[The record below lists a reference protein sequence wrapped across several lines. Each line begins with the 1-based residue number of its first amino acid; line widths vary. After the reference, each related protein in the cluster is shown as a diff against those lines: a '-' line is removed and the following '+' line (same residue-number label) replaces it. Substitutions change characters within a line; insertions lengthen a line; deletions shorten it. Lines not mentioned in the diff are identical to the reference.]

1 MTKPKRAP
9 NGAAWSIHHKGA
21 SRCLDEGC
29 DKFAPFCFSVA
40 GNTYE
45 EAKIE
50 FMGNDNLRSFYKTW
64 LVRIAGNLWSVIFAF
79 ASIAAT
85 AESDK
90 PDVFYGGFAFSGN
103 GSDVGK
109 SFPNASSLNTTNDD
123 GTNFLDRVAREFF
136 QKNRDRFKRMN
147 LQFGGARREDTPLVL
162 ALALTDE
169 KVLRDEFNDF
179 HKLVI
184 QLGFEMLIL
193 NFKELEV
200 VSSQPICIE
209 FIDAGKEPFD
219 DAAVRERMK
228 KMVEGADSQLLPA
241 VLGKADRIQPR
252 SKNQCTLQVRQ
263 VSIGEKALPFLPE
276 LLRQNTNA
284 YAQTVAQQFGSFL
297 TSKAG
302 VALLPYAKDE
312 LNAKMALIFSDGS
325 AVQFKIPK
333 PTFALDLEVKG
344 FKKVLDKSTD
354 AEALWIYGAFLGI
367 RVYEP
372 EFNTVYLDV
381 PVKYGVSKVVPA
393 TQKIVDE
400 FPVVS
405 DALKGAFLS
414 AIEHMQKDKNT
425 NEKVL
430 KKCAL

>member
-1 MTKPKRAP
+1 M
-9 NGAAWSIHHKGA
+9 
-21 SRCLDEGC
+21 
-29 DKFAPFCFSVA
+29 
-40 GNTYE
+40 
-45 EAKIE
+45 
-50 FMGNDNLRSFYKTW
+50 
-64 LVRIAGNLWSVIFAF
+64 
-79 ASIAAT
+79 
-85 AESDK
+85 
-90 PDVFYGGFAFSGN
+90 
-103 GSDVGK
+103 
-109 SFPNASSLNTTNDD
+109 
-123 GTNFLDRVAREFF
+123 
-136 QKNRDRFKRMN
+136 
-147 LQFGGARREDTPLVL
+147 
-162 ALALTDE
+162 
-169 KVLRDEFNDF
+169 
-179 HKLVI
+179 
-184 QLGFEMLIL
+184 
-193 NFKELEV
+193 
-200 VSSQPICIE
+200 
-209 FIDAGKEPFD
+209 
-219 DAAVRERMK
+219 
-228 KMVEGADSQLLPA
+228 
-241 VLGKADRIQPR
+241 
-252 SKNQCTLQVRQ
+252 
-263 VSIGEKALPFLPE
+263 
-276 LLRQNTNA
+276 
-284 YAQTVAQQFGSFL
+284 AQQFGSFF

>member
-1 MTKPKRAP
+1 
-9 NGAAWSIHHKGA
+9 
-21 SRCLDEGC
+21 
-29 DKFAPFCFSVA
+29 
-40 GNTYE
+40 
-45 EAKIE
+45 
-50 FMGNDNLRSFYKTW
+50 MGNGLLQLACISRLGSKTFK
-64 LVRIAGNLWSVIFAF
+64 LWRAIFLF
-79 ASIAAT
+79 ASFTAFTAI
-85 AESDK
+85 AESNK
-90 PDVFYGGFAFSGN
+90 QDVYYGGFAFCGKA
-103 GSDVGK
+103 SDVEK
-109 SFPNASSLNTTNDD
+109 SFPIASSLNTPTDD
-123 GTNFLDRVAREFF
+123 RTPFLGRVAREFF
-136 QKNRDRFKRMN
+136 QKNGDRFSRMN
-147 LQFGGARREDTPLVL
+147 LQFGSARREDTPLVL

-184 QLGFEMLIL
+184 QLNFEILIL

-200 VSSQPICIE
+200 VASQPICIE

-219 DAAVRERMK
+219 DAAVSERMK
-228 KMVEGADSQLLPA
+228 KMVEGADSQLFTAILA
-241 VLGKADRIQPR
+241 KAEQIQPR

-276 LLRQNTNA
+276 LLRQDTNA
-284 YAQTVAQQFGSFL
+284 YVQTVAQQFGSLL
-297 TSKAG
+297 TSKIG

-312 LNAKMALIFSDGS
+312 LNAKMALVFSDGS
-325 AVQFKIPK
+325 AVQFKIPA
-333 PTFALDLEVKG
+333 PTFAVDLDVKG

-354 AEALWIYGAFLGI
+354 AESLWIYGAFLDI

-372 EFNTVYLDV
+372 EFNIVYLDA

-393 TQKIVDE
+393 TQKSVDE

-405 DALKGAFLS
+405 EALKGAFIS
-414 AIEHMQKDKNT
+414 AIEQMQKDKNT